1 LGELRKIIDIL
12 IEGGLKMPPE
22 HRTTLNPSLVKL
34 TCSKYVSFMEGWN
47 SWLRT
52 QGVEPITLIGPSG
65 SSTYAEQ
72 DLITNPTMTYG
83 DVDYLVSIPVKKSDE
98 AFGERRKKNAETEKL
113 YVSLLQRFIGMKR
126 DPNVDSLMTLKG
138 SPLQVIIN
146 VDSSTKVQVDTVIT
160 FSESAEWMKGRYTPE
175 RGVKGYVTGNLYKAL
190 GDYLSLSIGTEGVLV
205 RTKDG
210 ARVGSNVR
218 AGVVVDLITN
228 DFKRFML
235 DISRYLAPNT
245 KPSQLLTRY
254 PGLDPNAINIGD
266 LSKGIVGLAQTLEQ
280 GGIVDAHSMLTSIHS
295 NFVENLE
302 KSIARKESRDLSR
315 EKLEQLKQ
323 LNTKQSTRVRNI
335 FNV

>member
-1 LGELRKIIDIL
+1 
-12 IEGGLKMPPE
+12 
-22 HRTTLNPSLVKL
+22 
-34 TCSKYVSFMEGWN
+34 
-47 SWLRT
+47 
-52 QGVEPITLIGPSG
+52 
-65 SSTYAEQ
+65 
-72 DLITNPTMTYG
+72 
-83 DVDYLVSIPVKKSDE
+83 
-98 AFGERRKKNAETEKL
+98 
-113 YVSLLQRFIGMKR
+113 
-126 DPNVDSLMTLKG
+126 
-138 SPLQVIIN
+138 
-146 VDSSTKVQVDTVIT
+146 VIT